1 MRAPL
6 LIVLAV
12 ASWSGDAFGVWKL
25 NSARSTLGAN
35 QKTMSL
41 RIEPHIR
48 GEVFTLETVTWDG
61 RASTSSTILYFD
73 GKARDFEDSTCSG
86 TQWSQHVDGRTAE
99 IVRECAGGR
108 RVRLIRRAE
117 SSGVVVLEIT
127 EENSKGRRSER
138 HLVFEKH

>member
-12 ASWSGDAFGVWKL
+12 ACWSGNAFGVWKL
-25 NSARSTLGAN
+25 NSARSTLAAN

-48 GEVFTLETVTWDG
+48 GEVFTLETVTRDG

-73 GKARDFEDSTCSG
+73 GKVRDFEDST
-86 TQWSQHVDGRTAE
+86 
-99 IVRECAGGR
+99 
-108 RVRLIRRAE
+108 
-117 SSGVVVLEIT
+117 
-127 EENSKGRRSER
+127 
-138 HLVFEKH
+138 